1 MADNNDN
8 VILGN
13 GITEQTGGL
22 NPQDTSS
29 GNAIYSDRVN
39 NKTKLYKRLDEMDT
53 NDRRMLLK
61 IIQFDL
67 LMEAMSAV
75 ENLKNTKESTWKKVI
90 GKLNAI
96 KDINI
101 GVDPSGF
108 DFKKLLTVLIPLLG
122 LLAGILL
129 ALRQAEAAEKEAS
142 APNPDNPDD
151 PGNKEVK
158 KLNEAAKAKAEKVKS
173 IILQYCDG
181 KSNGYSYTG

>member
-1 MADNNDN
+1 
-8 VILGN
+8 
-13 GITEQTGGL
+13 
-22 NPQDTSS
+22 
-29 GNAIYSDRVN
+29 
-39 NKTKLYKRLDEMDT
+39 
-53 NDRRMLLK
+53 
-61 IIQFDL
+61 
-67 LMEAMSAV
+67 MEAMSAV

-129 ALRQAEAAEKEAS
+129 ALRQAED
-142 APNPDNPDD
+142 PDNPDD